1 MPGGA
6 TSRDPVAQAES
17 DPSTN
22 ASIHFGAMRSPV
34 SAMRLG
40 YAACPAAIPQPPQA
54 IRSEFRQIMQNP
66 DAIPDDEH
74 VEADVRRWLERAVIG
89 LNLCPFAKAV
99 YAKQQ
104 VRIVVSDATTERAL
118 LEQLGEEMA
127 LLRDTPVEIIDT
139 TLLVHPRVLQDFLD
153 YNDFLDDADA
163 LLEAMELDGVLQVA
177 SFHPH
182 YQFADTQPD
191 DAENLTNRAPHPILH
206 LLREDSVDRAVAA
219 YAEPDAIIDR
229 NVATMRELGA
239 EGFRK
244 LLDDEA

>member
-1 MPGGA
+1 MQTANAEPF
-6 TSRDPVAQAES
+6 DP
-17 DPSTN
+17 D
-22 ASIHFGAMRSPV
+22 R
-34 SAMRLG
+34 
-40 YAACPAAIPQPPQA
+40 
-54 IRSEFRQIMQNP
+54 
-66 DAIPDDEH
+66 
-74 VEADVRRWLERAVIG
+74 VERDVRRWLERAVIG

-127 LLRDTPVEIIDT
+127 MLRDTPAEDIDT
-139 TLLVHPRVLQDFLD
+139 TLLVHPQVLQDFLD

-163 LLEAMELDGVLQVA
+163 LVETMELDGVLQVA

-182 YQFADTQPD
+182 YQFAGTEAD
-191 DAENLTNRAPHPILH
+191 DAENLTNRAPWPILH

-219 YAEPDAIIDR
+219 YPEPDAIIER

-244 LLDDEA
+244 LLVDDDA